1 MTVAYEYGKSI
12 RKPSFIF
19 SPWIEKKIW
28 ATLEDGIH
36 HLSVHLNDYKPSYC
50 LTKEKSLKT
59 TLSLCTENL
68 NPIYLKINCF
78 LFLIETVPMERLKA
92 QSPFRTEQSGA
103 LIITYNREHII

>member
-36 HLSVHLNDYKPSYC
+36 HLSVHLNDYKPELLSDKR
-50 LTKEKSLKT
+50 KELKNNV
-59 TLSLCTENL
+59 LSLYREFEPDL
-68 NPIYLKINCF
+68 FKDKL
-78 LFLIETVPMERLKA
+78 LSFLIETVPMERLKHRVHSGQNN
-92 QSPFRTEQSGA
+92 QSA
-103 LIITYNREHII
+103 LIITYNRSIT